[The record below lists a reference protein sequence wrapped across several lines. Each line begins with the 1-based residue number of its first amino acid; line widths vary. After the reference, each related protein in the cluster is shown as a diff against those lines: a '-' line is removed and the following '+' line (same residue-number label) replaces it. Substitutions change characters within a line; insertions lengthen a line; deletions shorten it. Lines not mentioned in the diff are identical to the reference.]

1 MVLGIGDA
9 EIFHSLKLWNWQ
21 ANLRAADRQ
30 EAWTSPIDKK
40 TDLLELS
47 KAPANFIFC
56 TNQVH
61 SAGIAPA
68 ILVGV
73 KSLNVSSVS

>member
-40 TDLLELS
+40 NWPS
-47 KAPANFIFC
+47 WVV
-56 TNQVH
+56 Q
-61 SAGIAPA
+61 SAGKFHFLYKP
-68 ILVGV
+68 GT
-73 KSLNVSSVS
+73 